1 MRSNLVMLL
10 AVLLLTGSLSCGL
23 FETRTPVAPD
33 GATSF
38 DCLTL
43 SSPDNIVAN
52 VLRAYGHPD
61 GLGCYVSTLGDFIS
75 TTESGFRF
83 HPDPTDSAEAL
94 PRLPYLGWDKT
105 IEDRVAENI
114 ANAARQ
120 DSFRLTFK
128 LPYDHITDLPD
139 LVIRRYTYEM
149 RFNGSAITDSLFQG
163 LAEISMVR
171 TGGEWKITD
180 WVDRRDPG
188 GTTTRTWGYLRGS
201 YRVGF

>member
-1 MRSNLVMLL
+1 MRTKLALPVALV
-10 AVLLLTGSLSCGL
+10 LLTGSLSCGL
-23 FETRTPVAPD
+23 FETRDPVEP
-33 GATSF
+33 GVPSSF
-38 DCLTL
+38 PCLTL

-52 VLRAYGHPD
+52 ILQAYGKPV
-61 GLGCYVSTLGDFIS
+61 GLGCYVSTLANYNSETDP
-75 TTESGFRF
+75 GFLF
-83 HPDPTDSAEAL
+83 HPDPADSTDGSL
-94 PRLPYLGWDKT
+94 DFTSWTKT
-105 IEDRVAENI
+105 IEERVAENI

-128 LPYDHITDLPD
+128 LPYELITSQPD

-149 RFNGSAITDSLFQG
+149 RFNGSAISDSLFQG
-163 LAEISMVR
+163 LAEISMRRV
-171 TGGEWKITD
+171 GGEWQITD

>member
-1 MRSNLVMLL
+1 MRSKLAPLL
-10 AVLLLTGSLSCGL
+10 AVLVLTGPLSCGL
-23 FETRTPVAPD
+23 FETRDPVEPS
-33 GATSF
+33 GPSSF
-38 DCLTL
+38 PCLTL

-52 VLRAYGHPD
+52 ILQAYGHPE
-61 GLGCYVSTLGDFIS
+61 GLGCYVSTLANYVSPTDP
-75 TTESGFRF
+75 GFLF
-83 HPDPTDSAEAL
+83 HPDPTDSAEAA
-94 PRLPYLGWDKT
+94 PGQFDSWTKT
-105 IEDRVAENI
+105 IEERVAENI

-128 LPYDHITDLPD
+128 LPYELITSQPD

-149 RFNGSAITDSLFQG
+149 RFNGSAVSDSLFQG
-163 LAEISMVR
+163 LAELSIRRV
-171 TGGEWKITD
+171 GGEWQITD